1 MGTTRPAIQ
10 RAVTVFCRLPPVVP
24 PPAPPHFRAMRTFF
38 ASLVLLAATGA
49 AAAQPCVSRPDSA
62 ATNYTANQSALMLC
76 RLDAITDATRQRQSQ
91 LLLEQQQR
99 LRLNQLELGQ
109 RLDAL
114 RPDLPVLP

>member
-1 MGTTRPAIQ
+1 M
-10 RAVTVFCRLPPVVP
+10 RLLL
-24 PPAPPHFRAMRTFF
+24 
-38 ASLVLLAATGA
+38 ASLALVAATGA

-76 RLDAITDATRQRQSQ
+76 RLDAISDAARQRQNQ

-114 RPDLPVLP
+114 RPALPVLP